1 MSPTSYQTAPPRAL
15 IITTTPCRVKL
26 QPNRKS
32 LVSAFSDSKNN
43 RRLGLTGLGTTLIDS
58 CRYSTGH
65 KHQPN
70 LPTPTGPLLLS
81 STPQLKP
88 QHLAHVSH
96 CAPRHIVVT
105 VYSRVLRHF
114 DAHHPSV
121 MSAQRLYVHLAW
133 EHLQPAIFAIH
144 LTRVIFRAPGAHSS
158 G

>member
-70 LPTPTGPLLLS
+70 LPTPTLTSPSFLDPATQAATSRPRFALRAASYS
-81 STPQLKP
+81 S
-88 QHLAHVSH
+88 
-96 CAPRHIVVT
+96 
-105 VYSRVLRHF
+105 YSL
-114 DAHHPSV
+114 
-121 MSAQRLYVHLAW
+121 
-133 EHLQPAIFAIH
+133 
-144 LTRVIFRAPGAHSS
+144 LTRASAF
-158 G
+158 